1 VHHAI
6 IGTDDIVRYQE
17 EEEGRRKDVEDL
29 HGRMEERANDR
40 TGQQRGRRSVDGR
53 R

>member
-17 EEEGRRKDVEDL
+17 EEEEGNEEDL
-29 HGRMEERANDR
+29 HGRIEECANDR
-40 TGQQRGRRSVDGR
+40 TGQQRGRRRRSADGR
-53 R
+53 